1 MSDQSDIR
9 EQLHDPE
16 ELLRTAIDSVI
27 AGKFGSLP
35 VMAVEDSKDG
45 NTVKLK
51 SLVKIPVQGPDGQ
64 TKWMELPEIEDV
76 VQQHPG
82 AGGITKTFPTKE
94 GDVGTVSFQS
104 KGISHWHESG
114 GVQNATLGRNP
125 LSDGIFRMGSRAKPD
140 KLRGVSKDSVQTRTD
155 DKKSVHDVSHTAV
168 SSVREDA
175 AHQVNGDAITA
186 QKGKS
191 QHSVDG
197 SMIQQVTG
205 MFLHNCG

>member
-9 EQLHDPE
+9 EQLNDPE
-16 ELLRTAIDSVI
+16 ELLRTAIDSVL

-51 SLVKIPVQGPDGQ
+51 VLTKIPVQGPDGKTQ
-64 TKWMELPEIEDV
+64 WKELPEIEDV
-76 VQQHPG
+76 VAQHPG
-82 AGGITKTFPTKE
+82 AGGITNTFPIKK

-104 KGISHWHESG
+104 KGISNWHESG
-114 GVQNATLGRNP
+114 GVQNATLARNS

-140 KLRGVSKDSVQTRTD
+140 KLKGVSKDSVQTRTD

-175 AHQVNGDAITA
+175 AHQVNGQAVQSEKGGSKHVVDASTIQNTA
-186 QKGKS
+186 GK
-191 QHSVDG
+191 
-197 SMIQQVTG
+197 I
-205 MFLHNCG
+205 LLNC